1 MYIRSNVNKA
11 IFFSVCQELWWNFDN
26 LMRWGWWGAKRV
38 EGGGPLPFR
47 LELRYWLEVNPKW
60 PTVLS
65 HWRHPIERGSKGEE
79 NRGNSSLAY
88 LSWVDGNKTLL
99 LISLSGPYWKGVALL
114 IDPFWKPVAFV
125 YYCISKEMTRFSDW
139 PGARRIFHRWWP
151 TGFWLVQEL
160 GRPPTT
166 IGLISLDAT
175 LSWLYDDFSSS

>member
-1 MYIRSNVNKA
+1 MRPMTRRNWTTSNGCCPCMSWNKLNIYVNFFKFFVSWKVKSTRGTLGKNQQFDRLLTKRFFFPFQK
-11 IFFSVCQELWWNFDN
+11 IFTIA
-26 LMRWGWWGAKRV
+26 WGWGGW
-38 EGGGPLPFR
+38 GGPPFR

-88 LSWVDGNKTLL
+88 LSWVYGNKTLL

-125 YYCISKEMTRFSDW
+125 YYFISNDQ
-139 PGARRIFHRWWP
+139 I
-151 TGFWLVQEL
+151 
-160 GRPPTT
+160 
-166 IGLISLDAT
+166 
-175 LSWLYDDFSSS
+175 